1 MANVDRAN
9 GLTPVRHLNGA
20 PYNGQVNRY
29 CFLTGDGTATFVGD
43 LVKLS
48 GTGHTDGTPAIAQA
62 AAGDASIGVLVG
74 LEPDPTNLGLKHR
87 TASTFRYAYVADDPH
102 LIFEIQEDSV
112 GGALAVTEIGL
123 CTNVVVGS
131 GNTST
136 GASGMQL
143 DSSDVST
150 DTAGQLRILRLVPR
164 DDNAIGSL
172 AKWEVQIAEH
182 SLNGGTAVDV

>member
-1 MANVDRAN
+1 MANQDRPS
-9 GLTPVRHLNGA
+9 GLKPVRHLNGA

-29 CFLTGDGTATFVGD
+29 CFLAADGTATFVGD

-48 GTGHTDGTPAIAQA
+48 GSAHTDGTPSIAQA
-62 AAGDASIGVLVG
+62 AAGDAAVGVLVG

-87 TASTFRYAYVADDPH
+87 TASTLRYAYVADDPS
-102 LIFEIQEDSV
+102 LIFEIQEDSA
-112 GGALAVTEIGL
+112 GGALTVAEVGL
-123 CTNVVVGS
+123 CTNVIVAA
-131 GNTST
+131 GNTTT
-136 GASGMQL
+136 GASGMEL
-143 DSSDVST
+143 DSSDTAT

-164 DDNAIGSL
+164 EDNAIGDN